1 MKSNDFRLWKKKKKT
16 YIHFVVLSLFQSQR
30 KAQTE
35 GEGRGWESIEVRKS
49 SGPMREE
56 IRLPKGKK
64 IQSISTCELMKKER
78 DAFYTQPNSDVVEF
92 FVLTEIQNLRMEF
105 YFFRITESWKQFEN
119 YDKWRCRKIN
129 LISFNFL
136 LSPLFVSRSI
146 SRNND
151 FCRFARANTTVR
163 ATAKAMFAFS

>member
-1 MKSNDFRLWKKKKKT
+1 MKSNDFWLWKKKNLYSLCST
-16 YIHFVVLSLFQSQR
+16 FVISESKESANR
-30 KAQTE
+30 RR
-35 GEGRGWESIEVRKS
+35 GGRGGESIEVRKS

-64 IQSISTCELMKKER
+64 IQSISTCELIKKER

-105 YFFRITESWKQFEN
+105 YFFRIIESWKQFEN